1 MAAIKNYNGGK
12 VDSTYH
18 RLLHEYDTF
27 KAKGDPYGIKLDAA
41 VGMMRT
47 QLSRKVFP
55 LLTDDEMK
63 KKFTCFLGCLKH
75 LHLITSPLVFARS
88 LPVLSADGEAFKEMS
103 VNCQQVTIHACNIE
117 RINKDADKVHS
128 KDRPRFIAENAK
140 KALYCFTNLILQ
152 KKTEL
157 SMEDYCRTV
166 LSAEEADEVLAEFQ
180 DQDYDSD
187 VEELPA
193 GDPSIDIDSEEEELD
208 ETRPE
213 VSDLR
218 RAFETPAGY
227 SVLEKPVTFLA
238 GAEALQGLY
247 IVMLWAHE
255 GWEIGKV
262 KKFAPGRMRHNHD
275 ILWAEGNRGSQ
286 LSLDA
291 YLADMHSL
299 EVQVV
304 GTWAYL
310 HKNT

>member
-1 MAAIKNYNGGK
+1 
-12 VDSTYH
+12 
-18 RLLHEYDTF
+18 
-27 KAKGDPYGIKLDAA
+27 
-41 VGMMRT
+41 
-47 QLSRKVFP
+47 
-55 LLTDDEMK
+55 
-63 KKFTCFLGCLKH
+63 
-75 LHLITSPLVFARS
+75 
-88 LPVLSADGEAFKEMS
+88 
-103 VNCQQVTIHACNIE
+103 
-117 RINKDADKVHS
+117 
-128 KDRPRFIAENAK
+128 
-140 KALYCFTNLILQ
+140 
-152 KKTEL
+152 
-157 SMEDYCRTV
+157 MEDYCRTV
-166 LSAEEADEVLAEFQ
+166 LSAEEADEVLADFRN
-180 DQDYDSD
+180 QDYESD

-193 GDPSIDIDSEEEELD
+193 GDPSIDTDSEEEELD

-238 GAEALQGLY
+238 GAEAMQGLY

-291 YLADMHSL
+291 YLADVHSL

-310 HKNT
+310 RKNT